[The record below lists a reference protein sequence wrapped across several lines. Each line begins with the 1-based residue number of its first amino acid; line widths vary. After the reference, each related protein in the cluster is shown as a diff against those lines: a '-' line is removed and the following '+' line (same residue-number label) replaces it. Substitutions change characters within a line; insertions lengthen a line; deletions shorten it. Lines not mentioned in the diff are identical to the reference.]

1 MSNPNLQTIT
11 IVGNNTI
18 FGDLGGLPNTVTD
31 CRIYGNNTVT
41 GDISTLPPNMVYLI
55 IQGYNTLY
63 GNINT
68 LNYSTLLGFSCLGN
82 NTIMGNISSL
92 NLQTNASFSVL
103 GNNTITG
110 NINSIGNL
118 YALNAIVIE
127 GQNTIYGNIQEL
139 PSNIKS
145 FIIRGNNVI
154 SGDLSLV
161 HLDIFALDIRGN
173 NTISIF
179 SDSSRIFTG
188 LLQIKIVGSGFNST
202 NINNLLTSYSN
213 STWPVGGSK
222 QLILNGTSTPKYTN
236 TSGYNTLL
244 GLGVTITIN

>member
-1 MSNPNLQTIT
+1 M
-11 IVGNNTI
+11 VI
-18 FGDLGGLPNTVTD
+18 FKN
-31 CRIYGNNTVT
+31 
-41 GDISTLPPNMVYLI
+41 YLLI
-55 IQGYNTLY
+55 
-63 GNINT
+63 
-68 LNYSTLLGFSCLGN
+68 LN
-82 NTIMGNISSL
+82 
-92 NLQTNASFSVL
+92 V
-103 GNNTITG
+103 
-110 NINSIGNL
+110 
-118 YALNAIVIE
+118 
-127 GQNTIYGNIQEL
+127 
-139 PSNIKS
+139 
-145 FIIRGNNVI
+145 
-154 SGDLSLV
+154 
-161 HLDIFALDIRGN
+161 LDIRGN

>member
-1 MSNPNLQTIT
+1 
-11 IVGNNTI
+11 
-18 FGDLGGLPNTVTD
+18 
-31 CRIYGNNTVT
+31 
-41 GDISTLPPNMVYLI
+41 
-55 IQGYNTLY
+55 
-63 GNINT
+63 
-68 LNYSTLLGFSCLGN
+68 
-82 NTIMGNISSL
+82 MGNISSL
-92 NLQTNASFSVL
+92 NLKTDASFSVL

-118 YALNAIVIE
+118 YVPYSIVID
-127 GQNTIYGNIQEL
+127 GQNTIYGNIQDL

-145 FIIRGNNVI
+145 INIRGNNVI

-161 HLDIFALDIRGN
+161 HLDIFVLEIQGN

-188 LLQIKIVGSGFNST
+188 LALIKIVGSGFNST

-213 STWPVGGSK
+213 STWLGFSK

-244 GLGVTITIN
+244 GLGVNITIN

>member
-1 MSNPNLQTIT
+1 
-11 IVGNNTI
+11 
-18 FGDLGGLPNTVTD
+18 
-31 CRIYGNNTVT
+31 
-41 GDISTLPPNMVYLI
+41 
-55 IQGYNTLY
+55 
-63 GNINT
+63 
-68 LNYSTLLGFSCLGN
+68 
-82 NTIMGNISSL
+82 
-92 NLQTNASFSVL
+92 L

-118 YALNAIVIE
+118 YAINAIVIE

-145 FIIRGNNVI
+145 FVIRGNNVI

-161 HLDIFALDIRGN
+161 HLDIFALEIRGN

-213 STWPVGGSK
+213 STWLGGSK